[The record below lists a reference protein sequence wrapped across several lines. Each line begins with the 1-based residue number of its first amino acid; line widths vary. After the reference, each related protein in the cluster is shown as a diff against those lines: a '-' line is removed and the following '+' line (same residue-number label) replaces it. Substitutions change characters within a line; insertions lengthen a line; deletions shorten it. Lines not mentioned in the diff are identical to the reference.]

1 MKVKLP
7 EKIRILI
14 VDDNSIDREV
24 YRRILV
30 RKWDKICEFDEAG
43 TGKKGLEK
51 VKNNTYQAILL
62 DYALPDMSGI
72 RFLES
77 LPPNVLSNTAI
88 LMITGHENLEI
99 AVSAFKTGVQDYLP
113 KSNINADTL
122 IYALRNALEK
132 VLLQRL
138 LQEQKEALEASN
150 QTLERFAYVVAHDLQ
165 SPLRTVKGFVDLLA
179 ESTKGKLSEEEKEY
193 LYFIVSGTERMS
205 RLIKKLLEL
214 SKAKNSV
221 LEVGEVDLNE
231 LLKEVLHDLAPLIN
245 ETGADIRMPDL
256 PVIQADRELIYRLWL
271 NVLNNAIKFVTERKP
286 IVKVD
291 FQSNQKSWC
300 FSVTDNG
307 IGIEKTK
314 LEKIFLPFNRLN
326 PMGKFEGTGLGLA
339 ICQKIVEHHGG
350 KIWAESEE
358 GKGTTIFFRI
368 PKKIPNA
375 LSRNS

>member
-14 VDDNSIDREV
+14 VDDNPIDREV

-30 RKWDKICEFDEAG
+30 RKWDKTCEFDEAG
-43 TGKKGLEK
+43 TGKEGLEK
-51 VKNNTYQAILL
+51 VKSHPYQAILL

-77 LPPNVLSNTAI
+77 LPPAVLSNTAI
-88 LMITGHENLEI
+88 LMVTGHENLET

-113 KSNINADTL
+113 KSNLNADTL
-122 IYALRNALEK
+122 IYALRNSLEK

-165 SPLRTVKGFVDLLA
+165 SPLRTVKGFVDLLT
-179 ESTKGKLSEEEKEY
+179 ESTKGKLSEEEQEY
-193 LYFIVSGTERMS
+193 LDFIISGTERMS

-214 SKAKNSV
+214 SKAKNNV
-221 LEVGEVDLNE
+221 IEVREIDLNE
-231 LLKEVLHDLAPLIN
+231 LLREVLHDLAPMIS
-245 ETGADIRMPDL
+245 ETGADIRLPDL
-256 PVIQADRELIYRLWL
+256 PVIQADRELMYRLWL
-271 NVLNNAIKFVTERKP
+271 NILDNAIKFVKGRKP
-286 IVKVD
+286 VVEVEV
-291 FQSNQKSWC
+291 QSRQKQWL

-314 LEKIFLPFNRLN
+314 LKKIFQPFNRLN
-326 PMGKFEGTGLGLA
+326 PMKQFEGTGLGLA

-350 KIWAESEE
+350 KIWAESEV
-358 GKGTTIFFRI
+358 GKGTTISFRI

-375 LSRNS
+375 LLHNG

>member
-14 VDDNSIDREV
+14 VDDNPIDREV

-30 RKWDKICEFDEAG
+30 RKWDKTCEFDEAG
-43 TGKKGLEK
+43 TGQEGLEK
-51 VKNNTYQAILL
+51 VKSHPYQAILL

-77 LPPNVLSNTAI
+77 LPPAVLSNTAI
-88 LMITGHENLEI
+88 LMVTGHENLET

-113 KSNINADTL
+113 KSNLNADTL
-122 IYALRNALEK
+122 IYALRNSLEK

-165 SPLRTVKGFVDLLA
+165 SPLRTVKGFVDLLT
-179 ESTKGKLSEEEKEY
+179 ESTKGKLSEEEQEY
-193 LYFIVSGTERMS
+193 LDFIISGTERMS

-214 SKAKNSV
+214 SKAKNNV
-221 LEVGEVDLNE
+221 IEVREIDLNE
-231 LLKEVLHDLAPLIN
+231 LLREVLHDLAPMIS
-245 ETGADIRMPDL
+245 ETGADIRLPDL
-256 PVIQADRELIYRLWL
+256 PVIQADRELMYRLWL
-271 NVLNNAIKFVTERKP
+271 NILDNAIKFVKGRKP
-286 IVKVD
+286 VVEVEV
-291 FQSNQKSWC
+291 QSRQKQWL

-314 LEKIFLPFNRLN
+314 LKKIFQPFNRLN
-326 PMGKFEGTGLGLA
+326 PMKQFEGTGLGLA

-350 KIWAESEE
+350 KIWAESEV
-358 GKGTTIFFRI
+358 GKGTTISFRI

-375 LSRNS
+375 LLHNG